1 MKHILIIDDDAVF
14 CRLLVSVVLKTGEHE
29 AECAHTLAEGLV
41 MAGKKAYDVV
51 FLDVMLPDGNGLDA
65 LSDLKKTA
73 SQPEV
78 IVVTAAGGREDAR
91 SAIEQGAWD
100 YIEKGTAIEKITL
113 SLLRVLE
120 YQENKISVRLESLKR
135 DRIVGESLPLKACLD
150 RVAQAAASDVN
161 VLITGQTG
169 TGKELFA
176 RTIHQN
182 SLCSDREFVVVD
194 CAAIPETLVESTLF
208 GYEKGAFTGAEKRRE
223 GLVRLAHEG
232 TLFLDEIGEL
242 PMAVQKSFLRVLQER
257 RFRPVGGKN
266 EIRSDFRLLSA
277 TNRDLEQ
284 MVRSG
289 EFREDLFYRIR
300 AVTIHL
306 PTLSDRSDD
315 IRPLAQYY
323 LDKLFEKSGRA
334 GRNISPAFF
343 EMLEA
348 YHWPGNVRELTHV
361 LESAFAASFGGRLI
375 PQHLPDEIRVHAI
388 WNELNKTGPKKEATR
403 PPLPI
408 FREYRAAMTRKYL
421 QELMDRAKGD
431 IRGACKMSGFSRSRL
446 YELMK
451 QFNIRT
457 RSEKSNAAAL

>member
-14 CRLLVSVVLKTGEHE
+14 CKLLVSVVLKTGEYKV
-29 AECAHTLAEGLV
+29 ECAHTLTEGLDI
-41 MAGKKAYDVV
+41 AGSKAYDVV
-51 FLDVMLPDGNGLDA
+51 FLDVILPDGNGLDILA
-65 LSDLKKTA
+65 DLKKTA

-78 IVVTAAGGREDAR
+78 IVVTASGGREGAR
-91 SAIEQGAWD
+91 SAIELGAWD
-100 YIEKGTAIEKITL
+100 YIEKGSAIEKIKR

-120 YQENKISVRLESLKR
+120 YRENKTSVRLKFLKR
-135 DRIVGESLPLKACLD
+135 DRIVGESLPLMTCLD

-182 SLCSDREFVVVD
+182 SLRSGRDFVVVD

-208 GYEKGAFTGAEKRRE
+208 GYEKGAFTGAEKKRD

-257 RFRPVGGKN
+257 QFRPVGGKN

-289 EFREDLFYRIR
+289 DFREDLFYRIR
-300 AVTIHL
+300 AITVHL
-306 PTLSDRSDD
+306 PTLSERSED

-323 LDKLFEKSGRA
+323 LDKLFEKSGRSA
-334 GRNISPAFF
+334 TNISPAFF
-343 EMLEA
+343 EVLET

-375 PQHLPDEIRVHAI
+375 PQHLPDEIRVYAI
-388 WNELNKTGPKKEATR
+388 WNELNKTDPEKPEPR

-421 QELMDRAKGD
+421 QELMVRAKGD
-431 IRGACKMSGFSRSRL
+431 IRGACKISGFSRSRL
-446 YELMK
+446 YELVR
-451 QFNIRT
+451 QFNIT
-457 RSEKSNAAAL
+457 V